1 MIEGRSHSQGGE
13 KYYSEDQDV
22 ELEGGEAVINKK
34 SINDDKTYTFTGT
47 PRQIASAINSLD
59 GNGVEFDKGAKEVS
73 LEDIRAK
80 YVYGGLISEPFNFI
94 RRTNYDP
101 GITPMKSRFDAGG
114 YMPAPT
120 PRRFVPDLESGDL
133 IGRAV
138 SESNMKLAE
147 QMVGAINDQK
157 VIVVESD
164 ISEMQDK
171 VKKIKI
177 ESRW

>member
-1 MIEGRSHSQGGE
+1 MKR
-13 KYYSEDQDV
+13 KFDV
-22 ELEGGEAVINKK
+22 
-34 SINDDKTYTFTGT
+34 
-47 PRQIASAINSLD
+47 
-59 GNGVEFDKGAKEVS
+59 
-73 LEDIRAK
+73 
-80 YVYGGLISEPFNFI
+80 
-94 RRTNYDP
+94 
-101 GITPMKSRFDAGG
+101 GG

-138 SESNMKLAE
+138 TESNLRLAE
-147 QMVGAINDQK
+147 QVVGAINDQK

>member
-1 MIEGRSHSQGGE
+1 
-13 KYYSEDQDV
+13 
-22 ELEGGEAVINKK
+22 
-34 SINDDKTYTFTGT
+34 
-47 PRQIASAINSLD
+47 
-59 GNGVEFDKGAKEVS
+59 
-73 LEDIRAK
+73 
-80 YVYGGLISEPFNFI
+80 
-94 RRTNYDP
+94 
-101 GITPMKSRFDAGG
+101 MKIRFDAGG

-177 ESRW
+177 ESKW